1 MNNMLKSL
9 PKLVLLFLLVGV
21 VPVAAQDEPVQSA
34 WSVGADMPTRRSE
47 LASALLDGRIYAAGG
62 IGENWTIRNEV
73 ERYDPAT
80 NTWETVAPLPV
91 GLHHFGMAAVG
102 GRVYVTGGY
111 ADMNFTADQTATYA
125 YDPATNIWT
134 TVAPMP
140 SPRAA
145 HTMVAIDGKLHVVG
159 GVGTNAEKLLIYDPA
174 SDTWDDSAP
183 PLPTTREHL
192 AAVAMDENYL
202 YVLGGRTDQNLS
214 IVEAYSPG
222 ERAWITN
229 PLPEMITPR
238 GGITSGVIDGVIHVT
253 GGEDLSSEVTY
264 RQHEGFN
271 LLAGVW
277 ETLEPL
283 PTARHG
289 LTSVTHEGRWY
300 VIGGAT
306 GAGNQT
312 AETATGLVEIFTVR
326 APHPDSARTGF
337 PTVDAVI
344 EAVLSSNPALQNYI
358 HYTRYACVTVRE
370 FLDSPPACRAGEAEG
385 AEVEALLVLF
395 SEATYVRRDEIDLL
409 LAPADYNLYAV
420 FRVSSEPAQAAALL
434 DGEYGV
440 VFVDEGQDFFN
451 VVTMRVNSEGIVRI
465 DYGTWPNAL
474 FGRGI
479 GEFVLAPVIP
489 VQPIA

>member
-1 MNNMLKSL
+1 MMLK
-9 PKLVLLFLLVGV
+9 LLSRFIILLSVIGLF
-21 VPVAAQDEPVQSA
+21 PAAAQEDIPVQSA

-62 IGENWTIRNEV
+62 IGENWTVRNEV

-80 NTWETVAPLPV
+80 DTWEMVAPLPV
-91 GLHHFGMAAVG
+91 GLHHFGMAALG

-111 ADMNFTADQTATYA
+111 ADMNFTADQAATYA
-125 YDPATNIWT
+125 YDPATNAWT

-140 SPRAA
+140 VPRAA
-145 HTMVAIDGKLHVVG
+145 HAMVAIDGKLYVVG

-174 SDTWDDSAP
+174 TDTWDDTAP
-183 PLPTTREHL
+183 PLPTPREHL

-202 YVLGGRTDQNLS
+202 YVIGGRTDQNLS
-214 IVEAYSPG
+214 LVEAYSPSQ
-222 ERAWITN
+222 RAWISN

-238 GGITSGVIDGVIHVT
+238 SGITAGVIDGVIHVT
-253 GGEDLSSEVTY
+253 GGEDLTSEVTY

-271 LLAGVW
+271 LLAAVW

-289 LTSVTHEGRWY
+289 LTSVTHEGHWY

-306 GAGNQT
+306 GAGGQT
-312 AETATGLVEIFTVR
+312 AATATGLVEIFNVR
-326 APHPDSARTGF
+326 TPHPDSARTGV

-344 EAVLSSNPALQNYI
+344 EAVLSNNVAAQQELIY
-358 HYTRYACVTVRE
+358 YTRYACVTVRE

-385 AEVEALLVLF
+385 TEVEALMVLL
-395 SEATYVRRDEIDLL
+395 SEASYVRRDEIDLL
-409 LAPADYNLYAV
+409 LAPAPYNLYAV
-420 FRVSSEPAQAAALL
+420 YKVSSEPAQAAALL

-451 VVTMRVNSEGIVRI
+451 VVTMRVTSEGIVRI
-465 DYGTWPNAL
+465 DYSTWPNAL

-479 GEFVLAPVIP
+479 GEFVLAPIVP
-489 VQPIA
+489 VEMPG